1 MFNLKIQQHTIVSI
15 LCLVVFE
22 EDKSETPDGTDEKH
36 NEIDDGAN
44 TKTLVEDKK
53 SEDDTNDDNG
63 EKTLT
68 QEINNDSNDNENL
81 QGSSKS
87 LMSTEAERPD
97 GGPERDV
104 DENDEVTG
112 NVGVSEDENAL
123 ENTENKELENTE
135 SDDNKEDMITDNH
148 EENINDDG
156 AEENTHYANMNGDDY
171 GEDRSGGHN
180 DEDIKTLMLNELQEH
195 PDQEP
200 DNPFPAED
208 WDTFV

>member
-1 MFNLKIQQHTIVSI
+1 
-15 LCLVVFE
+15 
-22 EDKSETPDGTDEKH
+22 
-36 NEIDDGAN
+36 
-44 TKTLVEDKK
+44 
-53 SEDDTNDDNG
+53 
-63 EKTLT
+63 
-68 QEINNDSNDNENL
+68 
-81 QGSSKS
+81 
-87 LMSTEAERPD
+87 MSTEAERPD
-97 GGPERDV
+97 GGPEGDV

-123 ENTENKELENTE
+123 VNTENKELENTD

-148 EENINDDG
+148 DDNINDDG